1 MPNEI
6 YCSKYYIIIA
16 VMQLNIRAVLHLD
29 LLTSLYLPAK
39 SDLGL
44 KLDLL
49 NDKNIT
55 YFND

>member
-1 MPNEI
+1 
-6 YCSKYYIIIA
+6 
-16 VMQLNIRAVLHLD
+16 MQLNIRAVLHLD